1 MRETRAH
8 LEPEAARSGS
18 RSFSALADRCRRLQA
33 QLAGANRA
41 VHGGPHPWTGAAA
54 RSSGVRAAHLA
65 AALDRAAGAAADT
78 AAILSVFATVIQ
90 DAAVAR
96 GSADHLARSIG
107 CRLAP
112 DGSVEGVTTGAT
124 DTLVLARAVSL
135 ARHAD
140 DEVRVAAGIA
150 AAGFADVAARASTA
164 CALVERRGAF
174 SRALEQKLRGP
185 ISPWDDVRQ
194 GIAHGLKSMLAGNL
208 EAIALGSPQYWLLR
222 PGQAWRQARR
232 AAEGALLAVRH
243 PGEAVRASLGTDDLE
258 NGHAWRFWAQFIP
271 QVAATAVTRGAA
283 TFARGATAGETA
295 SVAVEEASLAAEAPL
310 RHTLADINPGYPR
323 FGRDRNCAHCAV
335 ATDATLAG
343 RPAVAL
349 PGGATRV
356 GTLEETFGRRF
367 VRMASRGTIEEAMRG
382 FGHGARG
389 IVFASR
395 GPGRPGH
402 LFNVVNQEGAI
413 SFVDG
418 QRASLASFDGEGYL
432 TFYLLRTD

>member
-1 MRETRAH
+1 M
-8 LEPEAARSGS
+8 
-18 RSFSALADRCRRLQA
+18 
-33 QLAGANRA
+33 
-41 VHGGPHPWTGAAA
+41 AAA
-54 RSSGVRAAHLA
+54 SCSSAV
-65 AALDRAAGAAADT
+65 DQAAGAAADT
-78 AAILSVFATVIQ
+78 AAILSAFAAVVQ

-96 GSADHLARSIG
+96 GSAEHLARSIG

-112 DGSVEGVTTGAT
+112 DGSVEGATTGTKDA
-124 DTLVLARAVSL
+124 LVLVRAVSL

-140 DEVRVAAGIA
+140 DEVKVAAGIA
-150 AAGFADVAARASTA
+150 ANGFADVTARASAA

-174 SRALEQKLRGP
+174 SRALERKLHGP

-194 GIAHGLKSMLAGNL
+194 GVAHGLKSMLAGGL

-222 PGQAWRQARR
+222 PRQAWRQARR
-232 AAEGALLAVRH
+232 AAEGGLLAVRH
-243 PGEAVRASLGTDDLE
+243 PGEALRESLGTSGLE
-258 NGHAWRFWAQFIP
+258 NGHAWRFWAQFVP
-271 QVAATAVTRGAA
+271 QVAAAAVTKGAAALTRGAA
-283 TFARGATAGETA
+283 AGETA
-295 SVAVEEASLAAEAPL
+295 TVAVEEASLGAEAPL
-310 RHTLADINPGYPR
+310 RHSLADINPGYPK

-356 GTLEETFGRRF
+356 GALEDVFGRRF
-367 VRMASRGTIEEAMRG
+367 VHMASRATIEEAMRS
-382 FGHGARG
+382 FGPGARG

-395 GPGRPGH
+395 GPRRPGH

-413 SFVDG
+413 IFVDG
-418 QRASLASFDGEGYL
+418 QRGSLASFDGEGYL